1 MQYVKQRN
9 YTRLKYL
16 SRIHNLVFVNAICSM
31 ASMSTRK
38 NFQLCLQ

>member
-1 MQYVKQRN
+1 MQYVKQSN

-16 SRIHNLVFVNAICSM
+16 SRIHNIVFVFSM

-38 NFQLCLQ
+38 NFQLHLQ